1 MVSQSGMNGLLHSL
15 LFLQIFHL
23 KLYFSV
29 CTLSLNL
36 HYNIFHPFPG
46 LLINLKCHI
55 CTKISRLSWFTNCP
69 NMPWVAG
76 DTLSKLLTELFP
88 PKITW
93 LLFTFLPQISYFYK
107 YPTFPAAHNDVT
119 TLKSANGSRS
129 AAGWPNVKSESNCF
143 KPYTYYLLPLPRLSV
158 EFFFLFLRISFL
170 FNPQSKKHVS
180 LLESSFQEFSTFSTF
195 QKSVSLFWG
204 FAAAYV
210 CLGKI
215 MCVMTLTWSLV
226 SPWCEFPNRQRAASL
241 FGNLLGKIQC
251 VCFPYKHQSGRIQ
264 ITTLTLRMCQHP
276 QLIM

>member
-1 MVSQSGMNGLLHSL
+1 
-15 LFLQIFHL
+15 
-23 KLYFSV
+23 
-29 CTLSLNL
+29 
-36 HYNIFHPFPG
+36 
-46 LLINLKCHI
+46 
-55 CTKISRLSWFTNCP
+55 
-69 NMPWVAG
+69 MPWVAG

-107 YPTFPAAHNDVT
+107 YPTFPASHNDVT

-158 EFFFLFLRISFL
+158 EFFCLFLRISFL

-204 FAAAYV
+204 FATAYV

-241 FGNLLGKIQC
+241 FGNFLGKIHTC
-251 VCFPYKHQSGRIQ
+251 VHVHVSFLLNFEVHSCTYEHQSGRIQ
-264 ITTLTLRMCQHP
+264 ITILTLRMCQHP